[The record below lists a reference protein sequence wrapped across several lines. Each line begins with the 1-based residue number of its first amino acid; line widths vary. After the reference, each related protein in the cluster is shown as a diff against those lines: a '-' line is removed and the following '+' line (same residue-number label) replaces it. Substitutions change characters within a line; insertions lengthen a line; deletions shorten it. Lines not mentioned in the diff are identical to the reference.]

1 MISFLK
7 GTIEEITDSSILM
20 DVHDIGYELL
30 ASTQTLEN
38 LECYKEMKI
47 HTYLH
52 VREDEMTLFGF
63 YAKDELTMFKLLI
76 KVNGVGPKAALSI
89 LSTLD
94 TNNLRYAI
102 LSGDSKAISKAK
114 GIGAKTAERILID
127 LSDKVSNEDLFEYI
141 NVPDTCLNNLKQSET
156 TSIHREVLEAL
167 EMLGYTGKA
176 AKRALD
182 EVEERATMDT
192 ETLLKETLKR
202 IK

>member
-7 GTIEEITDSSILM
+7 GTIQDLTDQSIIV

-38 LECYKEMKI
+38 LECYKDVKL
-47 HTYLH
+47 HTYLN

-63 YAKDELTMFKLLI
+63 YSKDELTMFKLLI

-89 LSTLD
+89 LSTLN

-102 LSGDSKAISKAK
+102 LAGDSKAISKAK
-114 GIGAKTAERILID
+114 GVGAKTAERILID
-127 LSDKVSNEDLFEYI
+127 LGDKVSSEDLFEHI
-141 NVPDTCLNNLKQSET
+141 QMPDSCATIPKPSEISAVQT
-156 TSIHREVLEAL
+156 EVMEAL
-167 EMLGYTGKA
+167 EMLGYS
-176 AKRALD
+176 AKVAKLAIS
-182 EVEERATMDT
+182 EVDSFESMDT

>member
-7 GTIEEITDSSILM
+7 GTIQDLTDQSIIV

-30 ASTQTLEN
+30 ASTQTLEE
-38 LECYKEMKI
+38 LECYKDVKL
-47 HTYLH
+47 HTYLN

-63 YAKDELTMFKLLI
+63 YSKDELTMFKLLI

-102 LSGDSKAISKAK
+102 LAGDSKAISKAK
-114 GIGAKTAERILID
+114 GVGAKTAERILID
-127 LSDKVSNEDLFEYI
+127 LGDKVSSEDLFEHI
-141 NVPDTCLNNLKQSET
+141 QMPDSCVTIPKLSEISAVQT
-156 TSIHREVLEAL
+156 EVMEAL
-167 EMLGYTGKA
+167 EMLGYS
-176 AKRALD
+176 AKVAKLAIS
-182 EVEERATMDT
+182 EVESSESMDT

>member
-141 NVPDTCLNNLKQSET
+141 NVPDTCLNNLNQSEK

-176 AKRALD
+176 AKHALD
-182 EVEERATMDT
+182 EVEESTTMDT

>member
-1 MISFLK
+1 
-7 GTIEEITDSSILM
+7 
-20 DVHDIGYELL
+20 
-30 ASTQTLEN
+30 
-38 LECYKEMKI
+38 MKI

-63 YAKDELTMFKLLI
+63 FLKDELTMFKLLI

-89 LSTLD
+89 LSAFD

-127 LSDKVSNEDLFEYI
+127 LSDKVSNEEIFEYI
-141 NVPDTCLNNLKQSET
+141 QTPETCANILIQSES
-156 TSIHREVLEAL
+156 TSIQREVIEAL
-167 EMLGYTGKA
+167 EMLGYTGKK
-176 AKRALD
+176 AKQAID
-182 EVEERATMDT
+182 SVEGSASMDT